1 MIVTNP
7 GTLDL
12 VVKSLFNDDNYLLL
26 GVAPATPRVPADS
39 ALRETK
45 RELIQ
50 LSRVLEQLM

>member
-1 MIVTNP
+1 MTNP